1 MAEAVKKVKE
11 VFADYETNSNILNAK
26 IKQLNLIKKQNKLE
40 LTLET
45 EEYIE
50 IKELW
55 FIEKFIKNRFNLSE
69 VTIILNYIDGTEHKN
84 IKEEWINITCYMA
97 RKYPIT
103 KSMLVKSTVEIREN
117 LLEIT
122 LPVKG
127 ADFLKAKKFDK
138 ELSKLIKNIYS
149 KEYKIE
155 LIENISEDDLKAYKE
170 KIERAERLVVERTM
184 EHWVTEQIEGQELQE
199 NKAEKQS
206 KEKQP
211 KSTDNQKKVEE
222 KQKIQE
228 EETPVIYGRNANI
241 KEKLVKVNE
250 LTPDEGRIA
259 IAGEIINTETRELRS
274 GKVLLMF
281 DVYDGSSTIT
291 CKLFAKDTEDADRV
305 LSRMKKAKGIKL
317 AGNAQL
323 DPYAGELTIIANSV
337 IETAGNPKKE
347 RQDLAEEKRVE
358 LHMHT
363 QMSQMDAMTS
373 ATDLIKRAMKW
384 GWKSIAITDHGVVQA
399 FPEAHKLLGR
409 DNKNMKVIYG
419 VEAYLAPDK
428 MPSVTNSKG
437 QSIDTTYCV
446 LDLETTGFSAKTE
459 KITEIGVMKVK
470 EGKVLDEFACFVNPE
485 KPIPQRVVEVTHIT
499 DDMVK
504 DAETID
510 KVFPKLLEFLGDSV
524 LVAHNAD
531 FDIGFLKQNAK
542 NLGYEFNYT
551 YVDTLSMARDLFPDF
566 KKYQLGKIA
575 DKLKIKV
582 EVAHRALDDVDT
594 TVKVMNVMMDMLKER
609 GAKTIE
615 DIDLLRF

>member
-1 MAEAVKKVKE
+1 MAETIKSVKE
-11 VFADYETNSNILNAK
+11 VFTDYESQSNILKAK

-40 LTLET
+40 MTLESD
-45 EEYIE
+45 EYIE

-55 FIEKFIKNRFNLSE
+55 FIEKFIKNRFQLSE
-69 VTIILNYIDGTEHKN
+69 VTIILDYIQGVE
-84 IKEEWINITCYMA
+84 IKGIEDEWENITCFMA
-97 RKYPIT
+97 RKYPVT
-103 KSMLVKSTVEIREN
+103 KSMLVKSSVEIDEN
-117 LLEIT
+117 ILKIT
-122 LPVKG
+122 LPIKG
-127 ADFLKAKKFDK
+127 ADFLRAKSFDK
-138 ELSKLIKNIYS
+138 ELGRLIKNLYGQD
-149 KEYKIE
+149 YKIE
-155 LIENISEDDLKAYKE
+155 LIENISEEELKVAKE
-170 KIERAERLVVERTM
+170 RMERAEKLAVERTM
-184 EHWVTEQIEGQELQE
+184 EHWAEEQIDGQDVVD
-199 NKAEKQS
+199 NKKKKQTS
-206 KEKQP
+206 EA
-211 KSTDNQKKVEE
+211 QKNNIP
-222 KQKIQE
+222 QKTPEYIHIEE
-228 EETPVIYGRNANI
+228 EETPLIYGRNINI
-241 KEKLVKVNE
+241 KEKLIKVNE
-250 LTPDEGRIA
+250 LTPDEGRVA
-259 IAGEIINTETRELRS
+259 ISGEVINTETRELRS

-291 CKLFAKDTEDADRV
+291 CKIFAKDGDDADRI
-305 LSRMKKAKGIKL
+305 LSRMKKAKGVKL
-317 AGNAQL
+317 VGNAQL
-323 DPYAGELTIIANSV
+323 DPYAGELTIMTNTL
-337 IETAGNPKKE
+337 IETAGIPKKE

-363 QMSQMDAMTS
+363 KMSQMDAMTS

-409 DNKNMKVIYG
+409 DNKDMTVIYG

-459 KITEIGVMKVK
+459 KITEIGVMKVQN
-470 EGKVLDEFACFVNPE
+470 GKILDEFSCFVNPE
-485 KPIPQRVVEVTHIT
+485 KPIPQRVVEVTKIT
-499 DDMVK
+499 DEMVK

-542 NLGYEFNYT
+542 ELGYDFDYT
-551 YVDTLSMARDLFPDF
+551 YVDTLSMARDIFPDF

-594 TVKVMNVMMDMLKER
+594 TVKVMNVMMDILKER

-615 DIDLLRF
+615 DIDLLRFR

>member
-1 MAEAVKKVKE
+1 MSLAIKTVKE
-11 VFADYETNSNILNAK
+11 VFSDYKTESNILNAK
-26 IKQLNLIKKQNKLE
+26 IIQLNLIKKQNKLE
-40 LTLET
+40 ITLET
-45 EEYIE
+45 PEYIE
-50 IKELW
+50 IKDLW
-55 FIEKFIKNRFNLSE
+55 FIEKFIKSRFNLSE
-69 VTIILNYIDGTEHKN
+69 VTIVLKYEDGTK
-84 IKEEWINITCYMA
+84 IKSIEEEWSNITCFMA

-103 KSMLVKSTVEIREN
+103 KSMLVKSKVEINGNE
-117 LLEIT
+117 LKAI
-122 LPVKG
+122 LPIRG

-138 ELSKLIKNIYS
+138 ELGNLIKNLYG
-149 KEYKIE
+149 KEYKIT
-155 LIENISEDDLKAYKE
+155 LIENINEEDLKATQE
-170 KIERAERLVVERTM
+170 KMERAERIAIERTM
-184 EHWVTEQIEGQELQE
+184 EHWASEQIENKE
-199 NKAEKQS
+199 NIEESKQ
-206 KEKQP
+206 
-211 KSTDNQKKVEE
+211 TKKEE
-222 KQKIQE
+222 KDDSKKEEIIE
-228 EETPVIYGRNANI
+228 EETPLIYGRNINI
-241 KEKLVKVNE
+241 KEKIVKVNE

-259 IAGEIINTETRELRS
+259 ISGEIINTESRELRS

-291 CKLFAKDTEDADRV
+291 CKIFAKDSEDADRI
-305 LSRMKKAKGIKL
+305 LSRMKKAKGVKL
-317 AGNAQL
+317 VGNAQL
-323 DPYAGELTIIANSV
+323 DPYAGELTIMTNTL
-337 IETAGNPKKE
+337 IETAGVKKTE

-363 QMSQMDAMTS
+363 KMSQMDAMTS

-470 EGKVLDEFACFVNPE
+470 DGKVLDEFACFVNPE
-485 KPIPQRVVEVTHIT
+485 KPIPQRVVEVTKIT

-531 FDIGFLKQNAK
+531 FDIGFLKENAK
-542 NLGYEFNYT
+542 QLGYDFDYT
-551 YVDTLSMARDLFPDF
+551 YVDTLGMARDIFPDF

-594 TVKVMNVMMDMLKER
+594 TVKVMNVMMDILKER

-615 DIDLLRF
+615 DIDLLRL

>member
-1 MAEAVKKVKE
+1 MSAVKENKKVRE
-11 VFADYETNSNILNAK
+11 VFADYETESNILNAQ

-40 LTLET
+40 MTLESA
-45 EEYIE
+45 ELIE
-50 IKELW
+50 IKDLW
-55 FIEKFIKNRFNLSE
+55 FIEKFIKNRFRLSE
-69 VTIILNYIDGTEHKN
+69 VTIIIKYKDGIQPKSIE
-84 IKEEWINITCYMA
+84 EEWENLTCFMA
-97 RKYPIT
+97 RKYPVT
-103 KSMLVKSTVEIREN
+103 KSMLVKSTVEVNDNQIKV
-117 LLEIT
+117 T
-122 LPVKG
+122 LPVRG

-138 ELSKLIKNIYS
+138 ELGGLIKNIYG

-155 LIENISEDDLKAYKE
+155 LIENISEEDLKVAKE
-170 KIERAERLVVERTM
+170 KRERAEKLAVERTM
-184 EHWVTEQIEGQELQE
+184 EHWAVEQIEEQEISE
-199 NKAEKQS
+199 NK

-211 KSTDNQKKVEE
+211 KQEPKNAEPEIADE
-222 KQKIQE
+222 KPIVQE
-228 EETPVIYGRNANI
+228 EETPLIYGRNINI

-250 LTPDEGRIA
+250 LTPDEGRVA

-291 CKLFAKDTEDADRV
+291 CKIFAKDNEDADRI
-305 LSRMKKAKGIKL
+305 LGRMKKAKGVKL
-317 AGNAQL
+317 VGNAQL
-323 DPYAGELTIIANSV
+323 DPYAGELTIMANTV
-337 IETAGNPKKE
+337 IETAGAKKQE

-409 DNKNMKVIYG
+409 DNKDMKVIYG

-470 EGKVLDEFACFVNPE
+470 DGKVLDEFACFVNPE
-485 KPIPQRVVEVTHIT
+485 KPIPQRVVEVTKIT

-504 DAETID
+504 NAETID

-542 NLGYEFNYT
+542 DLGYDFDYT

-575 DKLKIKV
+575 EKLKIKV

-615 DIDLLRF
+615 DIDLLRL

>member
-1 MAEAVKKVKE
+1 MAEAVKKVRE
-11 VFADYETNSNILNAK
+11 VFADYKTESSILNAK
-26 IKQLNLIKKQNKLE
+26 IKQLNLIKKQNILE

-55 FIEKFIKNRFNLSE
+55 FIEKFIKNRFGLSE
-69 VTIILNYIDGTEHKN
+69 VTIILNYIEGTEPKS
-84 IKEEWINITCYMA
+84 IEEEWINITCYMA

-155 LIENISEDDLKAYKE
+155 LIENISEENLKAYKE
-170 KIERAERLVVERTM
+170 KIERAERLAVERTM
-184 EHWVTEQIEGQELQE
+184 EHWATEQIEEQELQE
-199 NKAEKQS
+199 NKDEKQS
-206 KEKQP
+206 KEEQP
-211 KSTDNQKKVEE
+211 KSIDNQKKVEE

-228 EETPVIYGRNANI
+228 ETPVIYGRNVNI
-241 KEKLVKVNE
+241 KEKLVKVSE

-259 IAGEIINTETRELRS
+259 ISGEIINTETRELRS

-323 DPYAGELTIIANSV
+323 DPYAGELTIMTNTV
-337 IETAGNPKKE
+337 IETAGIKKIE

-470 EGKVLDEFACFVNPE
+470 DGKVLDEFACFVNPE

>member
-1 MAEAVKKVKE
+1 MAEAIKSVKE
-11 VFADYETNSNILNAK
+11 VFTDYESQSNILKAK

-40 LTLET
+40 MTLESD
-45 EEYIE
+45 EYIE

-55 FIEKFIKNRFNLSE
+55 FIEKFIKNRFQLSG
-69 VTIILNYIDGTEHKN
+69 VTIILNYIQGAE
-84 IKEEWINITCYMA
+84 IKKIEDEWENITCYMA
-97 RKYPIT
+97 RKYPVT
-103 KSMLVKSTVEIREN
+103 KSMLVKSTVEMNEN
-117 LLEIT
+117 NLKILLPI
-122 LPVKG
+122 KG
-127 ADFLKAKKFDK
+127 ADFLRAKSFDK
-138 ELSKLIKNIYS
+138 ELGRLIKNLYGQD
-149 KEYKIE
+149 YKIE
-155 LIENISEDDLKAYKE
+155 LIENISEEELKVAKE
-170 KIERAERLVVERTM
+170 RMERAEKLAVERTM
-184 EHWVTEQIEGQELQE
+184 EHWAEEQIDGQDVVD
-199 NKAEKQS
+199 NKKKKQTS
-206 KEKQP
+206 EA
-211 KSTDNQKKVEE
+211 QKNNIP
-222 KQKIQE
+222 QKTPEYIHIEE
-228 EETPVIYGRNANI
+228 EETPLIYGRNINI
-241 KEKLVKVNE
+241 KEKLIKVNE
-250 LTPDEGRIA
+250 LTPDEGRVA
-259 IAGEIINTETRELRS
+259 ISGEVINTETRELRS

-291 CKLFAKDTEDADRV
+291 CKIFAKDGDDADRI
-305 LSRMKKAKGIKL
+305 LSRMKKAKGVKL
-317 AGNAQL
+317 VGNAQL
-323 DPYAGELTIIANSV
+323 DPYAGELTIMTNTL
-337 IETAGNPKKE
+337 IETAGIPKKE

-363 QMSQMDAMTS
+363 KMSQMDAMTS

-409 DNKNMKVIYG
+409 DNKDMKVIYG

-459 KITEIGVMKVK
+459 KITEIGVMKVQN
-470 EGKVLDEFACFVNPE
+470 GKILDEFSCFVNPE
-485 KPIPQRVVEVTHIT
+485 KPIPQRVVEVTKIT
-499 DDMVK
+499 DEMVK

-542 NLGYEFNYT
+542 ELGYDFDYT
-551 YVDTLSMARDLFPDF
+551 YVDTLSMARDIFPDF

-594 TVKVMNVMMDMLKER
+594 TVKVMNVMMDILKER

-615 DIDLLRF
+615 DIDLLRFR